1 MHFFY
6 CFPPAAVRHNAPP
19 PQVHP
24 IGGLRLV
31 RRLLLLHRGP
41 RRGRA
46 RRRGSRVGIE
56 AQGRKEEYLLTLS
69 PFMCTWWGKACV
81 CAWKLRREKRGC
93 GQPRRRRPSVD
104 CVYSSVRESAI
115 IPFDISFFGGFYA
128 PPPILQ
134 PFSYCEALFF
144 EGKRGGESGFFFG
157 GQRFIA
163 PNGYFFPLLFLP
175 PPFPVKCL
183 CNSPSSPPSVRTS
196 KPGSRIEFSFF
207 FFSSVKTYISLLIC
221 LDFRKMRFTQKN

>member
-144 EGKRGGESGFFFG
+144 EGKRGGKLFFFRRAAFYCAKWLFLSPFVSPSPFSCEVFV
-157 GQRFIA
+157 QL
-163 PNGYFFPLLFLP
+163 PLL
-175 PPFPVKCL
+175 
-183 CNSPSSPPSVRTS
+183 PSV
-196 KPGSRIEFSFF
+196 
-207 FFSSVKTYISLLIC
+207 SS
-221 LDFRKMRFTQKN
+221 DFQTGVPN